1 MGLGIYSA
9 IPLCIGVP
17 LNGFVNAKFGA
28 KSNFFPCFLLVM
40 SGSVCMF
47 LIEIHKKKGHR
58 RRRQKD
64 KKVTNVKADGNEFE
78 QDIDEPIND
87 VNIDYERRNSL
98 PDADDDFLPPLT
110 LLTHQR
116 SVTYGDLVEGNKPD
130 LTCISEE
137 AIADI
142 NFPEKFLEELEC
154 LENLSSCNK
163 VSPLISTSLLNQYPY
178 TMA

>member
-17 LNGFVNAKFGA
+17 LNGFVNARFGA
-28 KSNFFPCFLLVM
+28 KSNFYLCFLLVM

-64 KKVTNVKADGNEFE
+64 KKAANVKADGDEFE
-78 QDIDEPIND
+78 QDIDEPIID
-87 VNIDYERRNSL
+87 VNIYYKRRNSL
-98 PDADDDFLPPLT
+98 SDADDDFLPPLT
-110 LLTHQR
+110 LLTQQR

-130 LTCISEE
+130 LTCIS
-137 AIADI
+137 D
-142 NFPEKFLEELEC
+142 FPEKFLEELEC
-154 LENLSSCNK
+154 LEIENLTSCN
-163 VSPLISTSLLNQYPY
+163 
-178 TMA
+178 